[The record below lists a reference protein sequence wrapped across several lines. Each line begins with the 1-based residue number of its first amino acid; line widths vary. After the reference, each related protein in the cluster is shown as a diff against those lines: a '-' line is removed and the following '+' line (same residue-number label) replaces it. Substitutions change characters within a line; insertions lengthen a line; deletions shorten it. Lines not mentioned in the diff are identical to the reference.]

1 MIKNKEITT
10 KSGYHVLHVVN
21 HHGTLVLKDVN
32 GYFVAL
38 EKEYIQELKQAID
51 EVMKS

>member
-21 HHGTLVLKDVN
+21 HDGTLVLKDVN

-38 EKEYIQELKQAID
+38 DPIYIEDLKQAID